1 MGCGVLLRPNFNGG
15 NYGSS
20 VASTCRLICQILY
33 WATAIDDATN
43 DAEHAVKMAQ
53 MRMRTLQAQTK
64 SRSDKFLNMNA
75 PPLAVDDSSSPVVV
89 QSCEWDCSLRC
100 IHCGYQA
107 RREGTRRNCTTTDR
121 SPSIAS
127 QLTGYAAAV
136 SRWLAAGAPRRS
148 DDEVSRLLSIC
159 QACPTNRYDAARG
172 ACNRCGCKVNASG
185 WGLVNKIRMATESCP
200 DGHWSAGELSTK
212 SGQLRVGFLTP
223 NLIVGGVESWL
234 ISLVREL
241 RHCDGIAV
249 SGVGHI
255 GGAGLW
261 VRAITDELTA
271 LCPVV
276 SECEI
281 PGAARVPSITRAA
294 QAVAAASDV
303 LVVWSAWPDL
313 LRACQ
318 GPRIVGVSHGCNDW
332 WMRDCAAMVDQ
343 WVAVS
348 EAAAVPCPVQI
359 EAVEVIENGIDLE
372 RCRSSLSRAEA
383 RERLGL
389 PITGRVVGYVGRFS
403 AEKRIQQIAQ
413 AANWLPEDWSILFLG
428 EGRDRPPESSR
439 VFVRPATREIGDVW
453 RACDVAVVASEAE
466 GYCLSAVEAIAA
478 GVPLASTPVGIVE
491 RMGGFVSRIR
501 QPAHPSEIAQAVE
514 VAYRLGPD
522 ATLAR
527 WARSDAS
534 AAAMARRWAR
544 MLTGMLAR
552 A

>member
-1 MGCGVLLRPNFNGG
+1 
-15 NYGSS
+15 
-20 VASTCRLICQILY
+20 
-33 WATAIDDATN
+33 
-43 DAEHAVKMAQ
+43 
-53 MRMRTLQAQTK
+53 
-64 SRSDKFLNMNA
+64 
-75 PPLAVDDSSSPVVV
+75 
-89 QSCEWDCSLRC
+89 
-100 IHCGYQA
+100 
-107 RREGTRRNCTTTDR
+107 
-121 SPSIAS
+121 
-127 QLTGYAAAV
+127 
-136 SRWLAAGAPRRS
+136 
-148 DDEVSRLLSIC
+148 
-159 QACPTNRYDAARG
+159 
-172 ACNRCGCKVNASG
+172 
-185 WGLVNKIRMATESCP
+185 MATESCP
-200 DGHWSAGELSTK
+200 DGHWSAGELSK
-212 SGQLRVGFLTP
+212 KPGQLRVGFLTP

-241 RHCDGIAV
+241 RHCDGITV

-281 PGAARVPSITRAA
+281 PGAARVPSITKAA

-332 WMRDCAAMVDQ
+332 WMRDSVSMVDQ

-348 EAAAVPCPVQI
+348 EAAAVPCPVPL
-359 EAVEVIENGIDLE
+359 EAVDIIENGVDIY
-372 RCRSSLSRAEA
+372 RCQSSLSRAA
-383 RERLGL
+383 SRERLGL
-389 PITGRVVGYVGRFS
+389 PITGRIVGYVGRFS
-403 AEKRIQQIAQ
+403 AEKRIQQIA
-413 AANWLPEDWSILFLG
+413 AAINWLPEDWSILFVG
-428 EGRDRPPESSR
+428 EGRDRPQESSR
-439 VFVRPATREIGDVW
+439 VHVRPATREIGDVW

-478 GVPLASTPVGIVE
+478 GIPLASTEVGVVQQF
-491 RMGGFVSRIR
+491 GGFISRIR
-501 QPAHPSEIAQAVE
+501 QPATPSEIAQAVE

-534 AAAMARRWAR
+534 AEAMARRWAAL
-544 MLTGMLAR
+544 LTASV
-552 A
+552 AAPSP